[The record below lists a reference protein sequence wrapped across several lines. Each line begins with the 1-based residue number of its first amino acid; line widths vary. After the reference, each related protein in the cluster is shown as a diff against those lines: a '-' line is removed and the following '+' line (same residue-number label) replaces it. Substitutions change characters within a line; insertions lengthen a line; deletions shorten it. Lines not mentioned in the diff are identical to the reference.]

1 MRAALRW
8 IRTNLRARPGQAL
21 AMAGVVAGVV
31 AALLLSA
38 TLFEGAANPWRA
50 LFAQTNGADI
60 WLRLRAGT
68 STGPL
73 AGLAGVKQIA
83 GPYQATAA
91 TMTVGRGPQT
101 APVQLWAMQPVPPA
115 IGRPLVRQGR
125 WLTAARPRGVV
136 LEASFAQA
144 IHASTGSTMAID
156 GLDGKPVRA
165 TVAGIAY
172 TSDQGLYPD
181 QTPGLMWVMPDLVKA
196 VEPLHQLTF
205 EVVGLRLADPAE
217 TGFVVQ
223 QAVTQLPRGAVI
235 SVSRWSD
242 VKRSVD
248 GGNPL
253 LGLLLA
259 LFGLVAL
266 GGALLAIGNAAG
278 GRVLVQ
284 VQDLAMLKT
293 LGFTP
298 GQLIGMV
305 VAEHA
310 ALAVAGEA
318 VGIAVA
324 RMVTALLMQHVPA
337 GALAA
342 VAPLEAGWV
351 TAVAGGTGA
360 AVLLATVLPGWRAGR
375 VWPVAAVRP
384 PVPGKRLSRLA
395 RAALLTHLPPAVVL
409 GARAA
414 FTRRLPAALTV
425 AGVALPTVM
434 ITIGIGFWATLDNV
448 QRHPAEIGLAAALTV
463 RPGEVGPARTLSII
477 KTDRQVAAAYPLA
490 TVSALLPGETSTIT
504 TLGAGTSARPYPF
517 HVAEGRLY
525 GAPGEAV
532 ASQGLLN
539 AVHLQVGEYLRM
551 PVVGGI
557 SVIFHVVGRI
567 IEPEYDGQVLA
578 YGIDTLPPA
587 GAVIPPLSYSLV
599 LRPGVSPAAAAAHL
613 LRVSGGHLDVTEAAD
628 PADDL
633 GIVRPM
639 LVALFLVLG
648 LIGLT
653 SLLTASA
660 VGFRDHLRDVA
671 ALRAMGLTPG
681 QVAASLV
688 ARTAVLALIAAAVG
702 AAGGFVLSSRLI
714 NLGGQVYGIGAGL
727 GSPPSAEATLVAAV
741 AAITAAA
748 AVALIPARRAAS
760 TSVAWTLG
768 A

>member
-8 IRTNLRARPGQAL
+8 IRADLRARPGQAL
-21 AMAGVVAGVV
+21 AMAGVMAGVV
-31 AALLLSA
+31 SALLLSA
-38 TLFEGAANPWRA
+38 TLFEGAANPSRA

-68 STGPL
+68 SAAPL
-73 AGLAGVKQIA
+73 SGLVGVEQLA

-91 TMTVGRGPQT
+91 TIVRGPQT
-101 APVQLWAMQPVPPA
+101 APVQLWAMRPVPPA

-125 WLTAARPRGVV
+125 WLTATRPRGVV

-144 IHASTGSTMAID
+144 VHASVGSTMAIE
-156 GLDGKPVRA
+156 GLDGNSVGA
-165 TVAGIAY
+165 TVVGIAY

-181 QTPGLMWVMPDLVKA
+181 QTPGLMWALPGLVKA
-196 VEPLHQLTF
+196 VEPVYRHTV
-205 EVVGLRLADPAE
+205 EVVGLRLADPAD

-223 QAVTQLPRGAVI
+223 QAVTQLASGAVI
-235 SVSRWSD
+235 SVSTWSD

-259 LFGLVAL
+259 LFGVVAL

-298 GQLIGMV
+298 GQVVGMV

-310 ALAVAGEA
+310 ALGVAGEA
-318 VGIAVA
+318 AGIAVA
-324 RMVTALLMQHVPA
+324 RMVTVLLMQHVPA
-337 GALAA
+337 GTLAA
-342 VAPLEAGWV
+342 VAPLQPGWV
-351 TAVAGGTGA
+351 AAVAGGVGA
-360 AVLLATVLPGWRAGR
+360 ALLLATVLPGWRVGR

-384 PVPGKRLSRLA
+384 PAPGKRLSRLA
-395 RAALLTHLPPAVVL
+395 KAALLTRLPAAMVL
-409 GARAA
+409 GAHAA
-414 FTRRLPAALTV
+414 FARRLPAALTI

-434 ITIGIGFWATLDNV
+434 ITIGLGFWVTLDNV
-448 QRHPAEIGLAAALTV
+448 QRHPGEIGLAAALTV
-463 RPGEVGPARTLSII
+463 APDELDQSRALSII
-477 KTDRQVAAAYPLA
+477 KSDREVAAAYPLA
-490 TVSALLPGETSTIT
+490 TVTALLPGETSTIT

-517 HVAEGRLY
+517 HVATGRLY
-525 GAPGEAV
+525 RAPGEAV

-539 AVHLQVGEYLRM
+539 AVHLKVGEYLRM
-551 PVVGGI
+551 PMGGI
-557 SVIFHVVGRI
+557 PVIFHVVGRI

-578 YGIDTLPPA
+578 YGNDTLTQA
-587 GAVIPPLSYSLV
+587 GAATPALSYSLV
-599 LRPGVSPAAAAAHL
+599 LRPGVSTAVAAAYL
-613 LRVSGGHLDVTEAAD
+613 LRVSGGRLDVTQAVD
-628 PADDL
+628 PTDDL

-639 LVALFLVLG
+639 LAALFLVLA

-681 QVAASLV
+681 QVTASLV
-688 ARTAVLALIAAAVG
+688 TRTAVLALIAAPLG
-702 AAGGFVLSSRLI
+702 ATAGFALSSRLI

-748 AVALIPARRAAS
+748 TVALIPARRAAS
-760 TSVAWTLG
+760 TSVARTLG
-768 A
+768 P